1 MAGSTVRVAYE
12 ASPHISNSW
21 VSRQTVDIDGR
32 YYMRLAANGV
42 FAMRFRGLKSWGN
55 SPSYMSYGGNS
66 EMRGYEYLQFV
77 GNKAWFAN
85 AELRF
90 PLVEAMLTPFGVIG
104 GLRGVLFF
112 DIGNA
117 GYNVAP
123 ADFITN
129 KTEVVTPIL
138 GYQQIDIFGNIA
150 PVYGPPVQ
158 ITGLRLVDG
167 RASYG
172 IGLESFL
179 LGFPMHFDW
188 SWKTLFNRTWEDVLF
203 APYGGSNWFR
213 KSKFS
218 FWIGYDF

>member
-1 MAGSTVRVAYE
+1 M
-12 ASPHISNSW
+12 
-21 VSRQTVDIDGR
+21 DIDGR

-42 FAMRFRGLKSWGN
+42 LALRFRGLKSWGN
-55 SPSYMSYGGNS
+55 NPSYLSFGGNS
-66 EMRGYEYLQFV
+66 EMRGYEYLEFV
-77 GNKAWFAN
+77 GQKAWFGN

-129 KTEVVTPIL
+129 KTVVVAPII

-150 PVYGPPVQ
+150 PVYGPPIQVSG
-158 ITGLRLVDG
+158 IRLVDG

-179 LGFPMHFDW
+179 LG
-188 SWKTLFNRTWEDVLF
+188 SSTSTGRGRRSSTGRGRTCCLRPT
-203 APYGGSNWFR
+203 AAAAGSAR
-213 KSKFS
+213 KFS